1 MAEHK
6 VINVGLIGGGSIAR
20 AHAIAYV
27 SAPAYFGPGLPPVRL
42 RRVAEAEEA
51 LARAA
56 AQRLGFEEWTTD
68 WEALVASPDIDL
80 VSIVTPNFLHAPM
93 TIAAASAGKHV
104 FCEKPLAISTAE
116 AEQMCR
122 AAEAAG
128 VVHAVN
134 FNYRKVPA
142 VQFMGRLIRA
152 GRIGTV
158 RQFRAAYL
166 QDWGNDTRLPR
177 SWKFQASGS
186 GAGALAGV
194 GSHIIDLSRYLVGE
208 LERVVATTEIWV
220 KERPVPTS
228 SLPFE
233 AVHGDGEM
241 APVDVD
247 DSAYFL
253 GRFASGAIGVFE
265 ISRCAPGRKNQLAL
279 EIHGSRG
286 SVCYDYER
294 PNEVQLYLGDG
305 DVEASGF
312 RTILMGPAQDRAA
325 LLAFP
330 GIGVGFAE
338 SIVFQVRDLLA
349 AIGGGPAMSPDFYDG
364 WRAQM
369 IVESV
374 LASAQSGWVAVP
386 PLPVRGLAVPSGTGA
401 AADQRGPAAATGWRR
416 RRNG

>member
-1 MAEHK
+1 MATHK
-6 VINVGLIGGGSIAR
+6 SINVGLIGAGSIAR

-27 SAPAYFGPGLPPVRL
+27 SARTYCGPQLPPVRL
-42 RRVAEAEEA
+42 RLVAEAEEGM
-51 LARAA
+51 ARAA
-56 AQRLGFEEWTTD
+56 AARLGFEEWTTD

-93 TIAAASAGKHV
+93 AVAAAMAGKHV
-104 FCEKPLAISTAE
+104 FCEKPLAVSAKE

-142 VQFMGRLIRA
+142 VQFMGRLIRS
-152 GRIGTV
+152 GRLGSV
-158 RQFRAAYL
+158 RQFRATYL

-177 SWKFQASGS
+177 SWKFQASRN
-186 GAGALAGV
+186 GAGALSGV
-194 GSHIIDLSRYLVGE
+194 GSHIIDLAHYLVGE

-220 KERPVPTS
+220 KERPVQTS

-233 AVHGDGEM
+233 AVCGDVEM

-253 GRFASGAIGVFE
+253 GRFANGGIGVFE
-265 ISRCAPGRKNQLAL
+265 ISRCAPGRKNQLSL

-286 SVCYDYER
+286 SLCYDYER
-294 PNEVQLYLGDG
+294 PNEVQLYLSD
-305 DVEASGF
+305 DPAEVAGF
-312 RTILMGPAQDRAA
+312 RRVLIGPAQDGAA

-330 GIGVGFAE
+330 GVGVGFAE
-338 SIVFQVRDLLA
+338 SIIFQVRDLLA
-349 AIGGGPAMSPDFYDG
+349 AIAGGPGMTPDFYDG

-369 IVESV
+369 IVDAV
-374 LASAQSGWVAVP
+374 LDSAQNVKGWVAVP
-386 PLPVRGLAVPSGTGA
+386 PLPAH
-401 AADQRGPAAATGWRR
+401 GPAASGMGA
-416 RRNG
+416 